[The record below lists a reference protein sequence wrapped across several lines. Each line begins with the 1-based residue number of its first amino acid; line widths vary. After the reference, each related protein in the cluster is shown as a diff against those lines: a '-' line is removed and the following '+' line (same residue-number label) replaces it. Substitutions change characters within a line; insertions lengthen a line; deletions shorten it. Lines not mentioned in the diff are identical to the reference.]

1 MYYYTGVGSRT
12 TPQDKL
18 TLMDDIA
25 IKMAKFNYTLRSGGA
40 DGADRAFEHGAI
52 TALLDQNEEA
62 MLDSSVSMTIAPPAI
77 FLAKHCTPEAEAIAG
92 QFHPA
97 WNRCSPYAKKLHG
110 RNAFQ
115 ILGIN
120 LNEPSQYC
128 ICWTPDGCISHAT
141 RTIKTGGT
149 GTAISIADHYNV
161 PIINL
166 ARPDQCQMWTEWAYT
181 A

>member
-1 MYYYTGVGSRT
+1 MYYTGVGGRA

-18 TLMDDIA
+18 TLMGAIA
-25 IKMAKFNYTLRSGGA
+25 IKMASFGFGFRSGGA
-40 DGADRAFEHGAI
+40 KGADTAFEQ
-52 TALLDQNEEA
+52 TAGKNKEIYYADNYIPLNKTNRVPYDPLMFQQAQNI
-62 MLDSSVSMTIAPPAI
+62 SGS
-77 FLAKHCTPEAEAIAG
+77 
-92 QFHPA
+92 FHPA

-141 RTIKTGGT
+141 RTIQTGGT

-166 ARPDQCQMWTEWAYT
+166 ARPDQCQMWTKWAYT

>member
-1 MYYYTGVGSRT
+1 MYSYTGVGGRA

-18 TLMDDIA
+18 TLMGAIA
-25 IKMAKFNYTLRSGGA
+25 IKLALFGFWLRSGGA
-40 DGADRAFEHGAI
+40 KGADTAFENSAGQLKQIFYAKDA
-52 TALLDQNEEA
+52 TA
-62 MLDSSVSMTIAPPAI
+62 
-77 FLAKHCTPEAEAIAG
+77 EAEAIAG

-115 ILGIN
+115 ILGPD
-120 LNEPSQYC
+120 LNDPSQYC

-141 RTIKTGGT
+141 RTIQTGGT

-166 ARPDQCQMWTEWAYT
+166 ARLDQCQMWSDWAY
-181 A
+181 AA